1 MAKKI
6 TYGTAAR
13 DNMLAGVDALADTV
27 KLTLGPKGR
36 NVALDRGY
44 GSPIIVNDG
53 VTIAREIELEDKEQ
67 NVGAKLVYEVANKTN
82 DIAGDGTTTATL
94 LAQEMIHKGFD
105 AVNKGAN
112 PVFVRQGI
120 EKAYKS
126 VSDLIL
132 KKAKKI
138 QTSAD
143 IASVAAISAGDDE
156 IGKIIAEAMDKVGKD
171 GVITVDES
179 KGFDT
184 TLEVVQGMQFD
195 KGYVSPYMVTDTER
209 MVAELENAYVMVTD
223 QKVSNIQDILP
234 MLQAVVETHRPLL
247 IIADDIDNDV
257 SSTLI
262 VNKLR
267 GTFNVVAVKAPE
279 FGDNQKNT
287 LQDIAIMTGAN
298 FYSKDLS
305 MALKDITI
313 NDLGSAKKIRVT
325 KDNTTIIDG
334 AGKEEEI
341 AARVKELKG
350 QIDESKSDYDKKNLQ
365 KRVAKLAAGV
375 AVIRVGAATET
386 ELKDKKL
393 RLEDAINA
401 TSAAV
406 DEGVVAGG
414 GTALLE
420 VYRELNWVEPKG
432 AFFDSVIVFVRIAA
446 GCRLRRLI
454 AFLIAGRDGR
464 AVIFEHGLVFDGDS
478 IAGRPV
484 FLEGSAGGM
493 AGAPICLRRKTE
505 AAEGAGPVFV
515 RHFFQTFWTLFHSPS
530 IISQAGLRI
539 DSGLRF
545 SENGK
550 GQQRPLA

>member
-53 VTIAREIELEDKEQ
+53 VTIAREIELENKEQ

-420 VYRELNWVEPKG
+420 VYRELKGKLTDANPDIQKGIDVVLNSLTAPLAQISENAGYEGADIVEEQKAQKGDYGFDAKTGKWVNMMEAGIIDPAKVTRTAVINAASISALFITTEAVVTEMPKPV
-432 AFFDSVIVFVRIAA
+432 APATPAA
-446 GCRLRRLI
+446 G
-454 AFLIAGRDGR
+454 
-464 AVIFEHGLVFDGDS
+464 
-478 IAGRPV
+478 
-484 FLEGSAGGM
+484 
-493 AGAPICLRRKTE
+493 
-505 AAEGAGPVFV
+505 GAG
-515 RHFFQTFWTLFHSPS
+515 
-530 IISQAGLRI
+530 
-539 DSGLRF
+539 DMDY
-545 SENGK
+545 
-550 GQQRPLA
+550 